1 MADRNELIFRIGLN
15 STLGPGLE
23 RDGRAVRRFTDQ
35 SSGFLARM
43 RGEVGRL
50 NAEINGFSSITRL
63 AAGAGALYKARETL
77 VNSARLDRDL
87 GRIGR
92 TADMSREEVARLRK
106 ELWAMS
112 EATGQSRDDLQAAF
126 DDAVQSGL
134 RFKEALPVIGG
145 VNKAVAV
152 TNANAKAL
160 AGSLTVAGEAFNFD
174 LSKPGLALELLD
186 KMRVAGGLG
195 KAELEDLADIF
206 ARVGVDASSANMS
219 FEKTLAFIEVLS
231 KIEGNRE
238 RLGTLAQS
246 TLRLFNNENYRREA
260 TKATGVRFFNADKS
274 RRDASDVLA
283 DFKARY
289 DSLKTDGERERFISR
304 AFGKTD
310 LDTQKGMRTLLGGDR
325 LDTMNSFTA
334 QIGSAGGVLDREL
347 KGAIDNAIDQAGRLE
362 ALMGRAADA
371 FVKPLNSAV
380 TVPLLEGFV
389 DGDATTRTAMLA
401 GAAGLAVAGRMAWK
415 RRRGAGGAADA
426 LGEIAGAA
434 GAQRVFVTNW
444 PGGMLGPGD
453 ALKQKRDARG
463 GPLFGDGSGAG
474 GTAGRA
480 MSRGA
485 RAWGGAKGALK
496 WGAPVAIATGA
507 YDLYDTYTDDSLTP
521 EQKNVQYGSTI
532 GGTGGALAGAAAGAA
547 AGALLGPVGALI
559 GGLLGGAVGAWGGE
573 KIGGEIVLRVQDD
586 RVKVGGLKSD
596 NPDVP
601 ISVDTGAYMVA
612 P

>member
-15 STLGPGLE
+15 STLGAGLE

-35 SSGFLARM
+35 SSGVLARM

-50 NAEINGFSSITRL
+50 NAELNGFSSITRL
-63 AAGAGALYKARETL
+63 AVGAGALYKARET
-77 VNSARLDRDL
+77 VINSARLDRDL

-126 DDAVQSGL
+126 DSAVQSGL
-134 RFKEALPVIGG
+134 KFREALPVIES
-145 VNKAVAV
+145 VNKAIAV
-152 TNANAKAL
+152 THANASAL
-160 AGSLTVAGEAFNFD
+160 TGGLTVAAEAFQFD
-174 LSKPGLALELLD
+174 LSKPQMALELLD
-186 KMRVAGGLG
+186 KMTVAGRQGN
-195 KAELEDLADIF
+195 AELENLADIF
-206 ARVGVDASSANMS
+206 ARVGVNAASAGMS
-219 FEKTLAFIEVLS
+219 FDKTLAFIEVLS
-231 KIEGNRE
+231 LVEKNPE
-238 RLGTLAQS
+238 RLATLTDS
-246 TLRLFNNENYRREA
+246 TLRLFNNQNYMKEA
-260 TKATGVRFFNADKS
+260 QKATGVKFFGEDGA
-274 RRDASDVLA
+274 RRDALSVLG
-283 DFKARY
+283 DLKSRY
-289 DSLKTDGERERFISR
+289 GTLTTDKDRQRFIAG

-310 LDTQKGMRTLLGGDR
+310 LDTQKGMRTLLAGDR
-325 LDTMNSFTA
+325 LSRIDEFTA
-334 QIGSAGGVLDREL
+334 QIGNAGGALDADL
-347 KGAIDNAIDQAGRLE
+347 KGALDNAIDQAGRLQ
-362 ALMGRAADA
+362 AVMGRAADA

-415 RRRGAGGAADA
+415 RRRGGGGAADA

-453 ALKQKRDARG
+453 ALKQKREGRG
-463 GPLFGDGSGAG
+463 GPVFGDGSGAG
-474 GTAGRA
+474 GTAGPA

-496 WGAPVAIATGA
+496 WGGPVAIATGA
-507 YDLYDTYTDDSLTP
+507 YDLYDTYADDTLTQP
-521 EQKNVQYGSTI
+521 EKNVQYGSTM
-532 GGTGGALAGAAAGAA
+532 GGTGGGLAGAAGGAA
-547 AGALLGPVGALI
+547 VGALLGPIGAVI
-559 GGLLGGAVGAWGGE
+559 GGLLGGAIGAWGGE

-586 RVKVGGLKSD
+586 RVKVSGLKSD

-601 ISVDTGAYMVA
+601 ISVETGAYMVA

>member
-15 STLGPGLE
+15 STLGAGLE

-126 DDAVQSGL
+126 DGAVQSGL
-134 RFKEALPVIGG
+134 RFKEALPVIRA
-145 VNKAVAV
+145 VNDAVAV
-152 TNANAKAL
+152 THSNASVL
-160 AGSLTVAGEAFNFD
+160 ANGLTIAASAFQFD
-174 LSKPGLALELLD
+174 LSKPQQAAELLD
-186 KMRVAGGLG
+186 KMTVAGRQGN
-195 KAELEDLADIF
+195 AELENLADIF
-206 ARVGVDASSANMS
+206 ARIGVNAASAGMS
-219 FEKTLAFIEVLS
+219 FDKTLAFVEVLS
-231 KIEGNRE
+231 KVEKNPE
-238 RLGTLAQS
+238 RLATLADS
-246 TLRLFNNENYRREA
+246 TLRVFTKDQYMRA
-260 TKATGVRFFNADKS
+260 AQKATGVRFFTDDNA
-274 RRDASDVLA
+274 RRDAVDVFA
-283 DFKARY
+283 DLEAKYKTLTNDKARQKFV
-289 DSLKTDGERERFISR
+289 SA
-304 AFGKTD
+304 AFGEAD
-310 LDTQKGMRTLLGGDR
+310 QDTIKGMRTLL
-325 LDTMNSFTA
+325 
-334 QIGSAGGVLDREL
+334 AGGRIDEIERFAAGLSNATGTIQRDLE
-347 KGAIDNAIDQAGRLE
+347 GALDNAIDQAGRLQ
-362 ALMGRAADA
+362 AVMGRAADA

-380 TVPLLEGFV
+380 TVPLLESFV

-463 GPLFGDGSGAG
+463 GPLFGDGSGSG

-573 KIGGEIVLRVQDD
+573 KVGGEIVLRVQDD